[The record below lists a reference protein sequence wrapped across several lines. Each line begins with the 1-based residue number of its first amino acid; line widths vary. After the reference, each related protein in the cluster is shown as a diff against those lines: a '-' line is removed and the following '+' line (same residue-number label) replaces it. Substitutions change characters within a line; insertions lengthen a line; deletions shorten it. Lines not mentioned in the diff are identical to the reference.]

1 MDKKLESE
9 FKNRLEKE
17 TEEITELKEETWN
30 NISRELFPEKN
41 KKIRTNW
48 VKGFA
53 AALGTVAVAAI
64 MFFVFVTGDF
74 TDETQ
79 NDPVQN
85 DPIEDEVTERTND
98 PDTEDKDIGEDTEDN
113 EFDNEP
119 PLKDRFP
126 HEKEVV
132 IEMEGMK
139 EPIEVQLATNDE
151 LRYIIYFD
159 KDGYQFI
166 PGEEMDEIIFALDE
180 GYPEVGMEI
189 QHFTDTTSEEVTEHV
204 IESLAH
210 EGMDVTREDLINWP
224 IDAVMIQGVGD
235 RDEGF
240 RDAPVHRYYITEDEN
255 DSFFVFKQKFFTE
268 AWEGHALRFD
278 YMLESFESV
287 E

>member
-30 NISRELFPEKN
+30 NISRELFPEKD
-41 KKIRTNW
+41 KKTRTNW
-48 VKGFA
+48 MKGFVA
-53 AALGTVAVAAI
+53 VLGTVAVAAI

-79 NDPVQN
+79 NDPTQ
-85 DPIEDEVTERTND
+85 DEVTEGAND
-98 PDTEDKDIGEDTEDN
+98 PDTEGNDIGENTEDN
-113 EFDNEP
+113 EIDNEP

-139 EPIEVQLATNDE
+139 QPPIQAQLATNDE
-151 LRYIIYFD
+151 WRYIIYFD

-166 PGEEMDEIIFALDE
+166 PGEEMDEIIFSKELDE

-189 QHFTDTTSEEVTEHV
+189 QHFTGTTTEEITEHV
-204 IESLAH
+204 IGSLAH
-210 EGMDVTREDLINWP
+210 EEMDVTREDLINWP
-224 IDAVMIQGVGD
+224 IDAVMIQGIGD

-278 YMLESFESV
+278 YMLESFEIV
-287 E
+287 K

>member
-1 MDKKLESE
+1 MFDDEVKK
-9 FKNRLEKE
+9 R
-17 TEEITELKEETWN
+17 LKEETNDIAGLKDEVWN
-30 NISRELFPEKN
+30 NINRELFPAETKR
-41 KKIRTNW
+41 KRTNW

-53 AALGTVAVAAI
+53 ATLGTVAVAAI
-64 MFFVFVTGDF
+64 MLFVFLTGDF

-85 DPIEDEVTERTND
+85 DPSKDDVTEGTND
-98 PDTEDKDIGEDTEDN
+98 PDKEDNDIGEDTE
-113 EFDNEP
+113 DNEP

-132 IEMEGMK
+132 IEMEGM
-139 EPIEVQLATNDE
+139 EQPPIKVQLATNEE

-159 KDGYQFI
+159 KDRYQFT
-166 PGEEMDEIIFALDE
+166 PGDEVDEITFAEELLE

-189 QHFTDTTSEEVTEHV
+189 QHFTDTTLEEVTKHV
-204 IESLAH
+204 IKSLVH
-210 EGMDVTREDLINWP
+210 EGMDVTKEDVINWP
-224 IDAVMIQGVGD
+224 IDAVMIQGDGD

-255 DSFFVFKQKFFTE
+255 DSFFVFKQKYFTE

-278 YMLESFESV
+278 YMLESFEIV
-287 E
+287 K